1 MGISCQIN
9 VLHLCK
15 LCTFSRLSHGMD
27 GESQGMPRRC
37 SSSALVFLLNLM
49 TCRRMKAYSASA
61 PNTSRMHASSQ
72 ISRAVTW
79 LATGIRTLKEEIV
92 YEVFHQCVQI
102 NLLNHVR
109 GHTYMTYAKCSDF
122 WTPPITYR
130 NRLFLLSAFWG
141 PPPPHPVHTSFKYGP
156 F

>member
-122 WTPPITYR
+122 WTPPHHVQKSAVPFVC
-130 NRLFLLSAFWG
+130 FLRT
-141 PPPPHPVHTSFKYGP
+141 PTPHPVHTSFEYGP